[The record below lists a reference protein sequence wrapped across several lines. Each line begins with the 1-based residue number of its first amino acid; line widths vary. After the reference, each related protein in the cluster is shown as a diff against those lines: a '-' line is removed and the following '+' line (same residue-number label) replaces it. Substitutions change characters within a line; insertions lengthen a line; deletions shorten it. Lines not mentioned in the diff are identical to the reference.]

1 MRECMTQV
9 RDLLKAKIQ
18 CIWIDTYEESAV
30 INDLREI
37 LSAHIIGMNLQV
49 WSFTE
54 GLKRIPMTTRETQ
67 EKANP
72 AMMNPKA
79 LFDHIRDVQEAKA
92 DEGRQDISNVFVLR
106 DFHLLN
112 EKIEIKRS
120 IRDLKEYKSTNYNP
134 IIVISPTASIP
145 MELQKLFSVVTFETP
160 DRAEIE
166 TTIAGMSR
174 QIAQAVSRGKDLTAP
189 TPEEQRQLINAALG
203 LTANELSD
211 VLAKSLTKYRCLS
224 PQAVMDEKIQL
235 VRKSGVL
242 DYVVPKFTMD
252 DIGGNQAFKDWAME
266 LRNSYTE
273 EAKEFGIAPP
283 KGYMAFGIPGSS
295 KTVSVEAFAGM
306 MNYPLLV
313 LSIGRIMDKRV
324 GESENRIDQ
333 ACRVA
338 KACAPCVLMIDEVEK
353 VLGGAQVSNQTDS
366 GITNRVLARLLELL
380 NDDDSGVVVIMTS
393 NDVSQLPPEFTRSG
407 RLDAQWYFGL
417 PTVDERK
424 DIFRIHFGKV
434 NRTVSPEVIDAAAK
448 AANNYTGAEIKEVVK
463 VAMRK
468 AYVRFREDGN
478 RELTAED
485 VISAVKDVIPLY
497 ASSQE
502 RIHALEM
509 YARGRARN
517 TNYVDNSDLNDS
529 DDSQLVADIL
539 ELGGGQQ

>member
-18 CIWIDTYEESAV
+18 CIWIETYEESAV

-37 LSAHIIGMNLQV
+37 LSSHIVGMNLQV
-49 WSFTE
+49 WSISE
-54 GLKRIPMTTRETQ
+54 GLKRIPMTNRETQ

-79 LFDHIRDVQEAKA
+79 MFDYIRDVQEAKA

-112 EKIEIKRS
+112 EKAEVKRCV
-120 IRDLKEYKSTNYNP
+120 RDLKEYKSTNYNP
-134 IIVISPTASIP
+134 IVVISPTKSIP
-145 MELQKLFSVVTFETP
+145 MELQKLFTVVTYDTP

-166 TTIAGMSR
+166 TTINGMSR
-174 QIAQAVSRGKDLTAP
+174 RIEQAIAGGRDLVAP
-189 TPEEQRQLINAALG
+189 TPEERRQLVDAAMG
-203 LTANELSD
+203 LTATELSD
-211 VLAKSLTKYRCLS
+211 VLAKSLTKYSCLS
-224 PQAVMDEKIQL
+224 PQAIMDEKIQL
-235 VRKSGVL
+235 VQKSGVL
-242 DYVVPKFTMD
+242 DYIVPKFTMD
-252 DIGGNQAFKDWAME
+252 DIGGNGAFKDWIME

-295 KTVSVEAFAGM
+295 KTVSAEAFANM

-313 LSIGRIMDKRV
+313 LSISRIMDKHL
-324 GESENRIDQ
+324 GESEGKIDR

-353 VLGGAQVSNQTDS
+353 VLGGAQSSNQTDS

-380 NDDDSGVVVIMTS
+380 NDDDSGVFVIMTS
-393 NDVSQLPPEFTRSG
+393 NDTSQLPPELTRNG

-417 PTVDERK
+417 PTAEERK

-434 NRTVSPEVIDAAAK
+434 NRTVSQEVIDAAAK

-468 AYVRFREDGN
+468 AFVRFREDGN
-478 RELTAED
+478 RELTSED
-485 VISAVKDVIPLY
+485 IVSAVKDVIPLY
-497 ASSQE
+497 ISSQE
-502 RIHALEM
+502 RINALEV

-517 TNYVDNSDLNDS
+517 TNYVDNSNFNAS

-539 ELGGGQQ
+539 SLGVQ